1 MILPGSQLRAML
13 RPNVAWLGLL
23 ATLALT
29 GIGIAAISVSSQSE
43 VAADQ
48 GIWLVISLCAML
60 VAMAVHP
67 KIVSL
72 AGGPLLAI
80 GIGLLVLLLV
90 PGIPRSI
97 VLPQNGAR
105 CWINLHFMNFQPSE
119 IVKILFVMAL
129 ARHMRFRAN
138 YLTLRALLV
147 PFGITFIPVMLI
159 HMQPDSGTAM
169 LFVPALFVVLLAGG
183 AKMKHVWILAG
194 LALAAVALNVAVI
207 AYDPPPTGTQP
218 SAQRRLPR
226 FLHLLRPY
234 QEKRSASMIWRD
246 DDGQYEGRQQ
256 DVAMNLIGAGRITG
270 YGADESA
277 TLVRYSR
284 LPYDHNDMIYA
295 VIVNRW
301 GLLGGLVVLALYLV
315 MTFSFLAVAAVSKD
329 PFARLCIVGFV
340 GLIGTQMLINV
351 GMALGVSPIIGINLP
366 FVSYGGSSLLGSF
379 IMVGLVLNFAWR
391 PPTKLARP
399 SFEFDNADA
408 IFQ

>member
-1 MILPGSQLRAML
+1 ML
-13 RPNVAWLGLL
+13 RPNVAWFGLL

-29 GIGIAAISVSSQSE
+29 GIGIAAISVTSQSAS
-43 VAADQ
+43 AADQ
-48 GIWLVISLCAML
+48 GRWLAISLCAMV
-60 VAMAVHP
+60 VAMTVHP
-67 KIVSL
+67 RIVGL

-90 PGIPRSI
+90 PGIPRWL
-97 VLPQNGAR
+97 VRPHNGAR
-105 CWINLHFMNFQPSE
+105 CWINLYFMDFQPSE
-119 IVKILFVMAL
+119 IIKILFIMAL

-147 PFGITFIPVMLI
+147 PFAITFVPVLLI
-159 HMQPDSGTAM
+159 NLQPDSGTAM

-207 AYDPPPTGTQP
+207 AYDPPPRGTQTTD
-218 SAQRRLPR
+218 QRRLPR
-226 FLHLLRPY
+226 FVHLLRPY
-234 QEKRSASMIWRD
+234 QERRIAAMIWRND
-246 DDGQYEGRQQ
+246 YGQYEGRQQ
-256 DVAMNLIGAGRITG
+256 DVSMNLIGAGQITG
-270 YGADESA
+270 YGADKSA
-277 TLVRYSR
+277 TLVRWSR
-284 LPYDHNDMIYA
+284 LTFDHNDMIYA

-301 GLLGGLVVLALYLV
+301 GLLGGLVVLGLYLV
-315 MTFSFLAVAAVSKD
+315 MTFSFLAVAAGSKD

-340 GLIGTQMLINV
+340 GLLGTQMLINV
-351 GMALGVSPIIGINLP
+351 GMALGVAPIIGITLP

-379 IMVGLVLNFAWR
+379 IMVGLVLNFAWH